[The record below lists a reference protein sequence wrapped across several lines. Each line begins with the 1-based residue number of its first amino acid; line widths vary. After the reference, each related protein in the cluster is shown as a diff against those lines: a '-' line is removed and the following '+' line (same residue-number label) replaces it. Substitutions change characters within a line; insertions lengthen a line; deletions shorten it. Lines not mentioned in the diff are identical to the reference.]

1 MNCESE
7 SRSPVLRFLD
17 SFLQDRNIVW
27 MLGIGT
33 AIFVGSSLFL
43 VARHWAEA
51 TPLWKYGI
59 LLTYTCG
66 VYGAGE
72 FARRRLALR
81 RTATMLQALTIVLLP
96 MTFVALRWVEPAD
109 AMWSNEL
116 PHFSGWLV
124 PNWT

>member
-1 MNCESE
+1 MSCESE
-7 SRSPVLRFLD
+7 SRSPLLRFLD

-59 LLTYTCG
+59 LLSYTCC

-81 RTATMLQALTIVLLP
+81 RTSTVLQSLTIVLL
-96 MTFVALRWVEPAD
+96 R
-109 AMWSNEL
+109 L
-116 PHFSGWLV
+116 PHGSGGGVGEPPPGAGWGR
-124 PNWT
+124 